1 MTELAVSAALAE
13 HRAPECMAL
22 LRTLV
27 ESESPSRDE
36 EANLRVAKV
45 LEAAFAN
52 AGGSVERV
60 PAPGLGVHLV
70 GRFPGRGGSARAP
83 VLVVGHMDTVH
94 VHGTL
99 GRFPFS
105 AADGAAFGPGIYDM
119 KAGLAVSITALR
131 LLAEQGTGPRSS
143 ISFLVTCD
151 EEIGS
156 PDSRERI
163 EAEARAS
170 RMALVVE
177 PSAPGGA
184 AKTRRKGVSA
194 YTLEV
199 TGRAAHA
206 GIEPEKGASA
216 VHEIARQ
223 VREICRLADPA
234 RGTTINVGTIS
245 GGTRTNVVAAKSRCR
260 FDVRYWTDE
269 EGERVDAGLRSLKPA
284 NKLCSMR
291 LEGGRNR
298 GALERTPE
306 SRRIYRRARAL
317 AEKLGFRLGE
327 ARTGGASD
335 GNFTAAVGCPT
346 LDGLGPDGGGA
357 HSLTEHIVLADV
369 PRRIA
374 LMAALFETL

>member
-1 MTELAVSAALAE
+1 V
-13 HRAPECMAL
+13 
-22 LRTLV
+22 V
-27 ESESPSRDE
+27 EAS
-36 EANLRVAKV
+36 
-45 LEAAFAN
+45 FAN
-52 AGGSVERV
+52 AGGRVVRV
-60 PAPGLGVHLV
+60 PAPGMGVHLV
-70 GRFPGRGGSARAP
+70 GRFPGRSGSALAP

-94 VHGTL
+94 GNGTL

-105 AADGAAFGPGIYDM
+105 ITNGAAFGPGIYDM

-131 LLAEQGTGPRSS
+131 LLAEQGAGPRSG

-156 PDSRERI
+156 PASRARI

-199 TGRAAHA
+199 TGRATHS

-216 VHEIARQ
+216 IHEIARQ
-223 VREICRLADPA
+223 VREVCRLADTT

-245 GGTRTNVVAAKSRCR
+245 GGTRTNVVAASARCR
-260 FDVRYWTDE
+260 IDVRYWSAN
-269 EGERVDAGLRSLKPA
+269 EGERVDAAMRSLKPT
-284 NKLCSMR
+284 NKMCKMR

-306 SRRIYRRARAL
+306 SRQIYRRARAL
-317 AEKLGFRLGE
+317 AEQLGFTLGE
-327 ARTGGASD
+327 AKTGGASD

-357 HSLTEHIVLADV
+357 HSLNEHIVVADV

-374 LMAALFETL
+374 LMAALFQTL